1 MWYTRIEGSI
11 GGLMSNSQQLTLLK
25 PNGEKGQLVIGEQFD
40 RDAKVTLF
48 NGDRLELLRQI
59 ADSGAK
65 TQLIVT
71 SPPYNI
77 GKEYEEETSLETY
90 IDGQRQTIQACL
102 EILSNTGS
110 ICWQVG
116 HYIDGSGRKKEAFP
130 LDLVLY
136 PIFKEFGLK
145 LRNRIVWHFGHGLHE
160 QFRFSGR
167 HETILWFTWDVEDY
181 IFELD
186 PIRVPQKY
194 PGKRQFRG
202 PNKGELSGNPLG
214 KNPSDVWDMP
224 NVKSNH
230 IEKVEHPC
238 QFPVGLVERLVLSM
252 TRPGDL
258 VVDPYMGVGST
269 AVAAVMHGRRAA
281 GADTEAKYLDIA
293 RERVEMAWRGEL
305 KTRPMNQP
313 LFEPDS
319 SMAVARMPDEWKSNG
334 DADQDNEESHRL
346 F

>member
-1 MWYTRIEGSI
+1 
-11 GGLMSNSQQLTLLK
+11 MSTSSQLK
-25 PNGEKGQLVIGEQFD
+25 LFTPNGDRGQLVIDDQFG
-40 RDAKVTLF
+40 RDSKAALF
-48 NGDRLELLRQI
+48 HGDRLSLLDQI
-59 ADSGAK
+59 AKSGLQA
-65 TQLIVT
+65 QLIVT

-77 GKEYEEETSLETY
+77 GKEYEEAMSLTEY
-90 IDGQRQTIQACL
+90 IEHQRQTIEACVNV
-102 EILSNTGS
+102 LSRTGS

-116 HYIDGSGRKKEAFP
+116 HFIQGSGRKKEAFP

-136 PIFKEFGLK
+136 PVFKDFGLK

-167 HETILWFTWDVEDY
+167 HETILWFTQDVEDY
-181 IFELD
+181 TFDLD

-194 PGKRQFRG
+194 PGKRNYRG
-202 PNKGELSGNPLG
+202 PNKGLPSGNPNG

-258 VVDPYMGVGST
+258 VVDPYVGVGST

-281 GADTEAKYLDIA
+281 GSDTEKKYLDIA
-293 RERVEMAWRGEL
+293 HHRIQMAWAGTL

-319 SMAVARMPDEWKSNG
+319 KMSVARIPDEWK
-334 DADQDNEESHRL
+334 QD
-346 F
+346 